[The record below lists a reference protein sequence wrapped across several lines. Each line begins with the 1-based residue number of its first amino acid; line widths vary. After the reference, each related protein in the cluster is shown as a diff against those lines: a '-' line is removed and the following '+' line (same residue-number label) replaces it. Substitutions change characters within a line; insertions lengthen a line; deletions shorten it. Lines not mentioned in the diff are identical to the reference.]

1 MMNDGLLKLLGL
13 GSPKKILGV
22 QVVGFSILDTL
33 AAKNQMKF

>member
-1 MMNDGLLKLLGL
+1 MNDGLLKLLGL
-13 GSPKKILGV
+13 GSPKKVLGV